1 MKQHIP
7 TIADLL
13 ACTLGIGEAKQITL
27 SLAGNTQE
35 SDWPSSVSRTIEAST
50 RKANAIYIREVVTA
64 EPTATSCLRT
74 GSDRQGMVFVKAEC
88 RIHAR

>member
-35 SDWPSSVSRTIEAST
+35 SDWASSVSKTIEAAT
-50 RKANAIYIREVVTA
+50 KKASAIYVHEIVTA
-64 EPTATSCLRT
+64 EPTATSCLST
-74 GSDRQGMVFVKAEC
+74 GSHRQGMVFVKAEC

>member
-27 SLAGNTQE
+27 SLAGDNQE
-35 SDWPSSVSRTIEAST
+35 SDWASSVGKTVEAAAK
-50 RKANAIYIREVVTA
+50 KAHAIYIREVVMA
-64 EPTATSCLRT
+64 EPNATSSLKP
-74 GSDRQGMVFVKAEC
+74 GVDQGMVFVKAEC
-88 RIHAR
+88 RKRR

>member
-27 SLAGNTQE
+27 SLAGNTQGRDL
-35 SDWPSSVSRTIEAST
+35 SSSVSKTIEAASKKT
-50 RKANAIYIREVVTA
+50 NSIYIREVVTA

-74 GSDRQGMVFVKAEC
+74 GSDRQSIVFVKAEC

>member
-27 SLAGNTQE
+27 SLAGKTQE
-35 SDWPSSVSRTIEAST
+35 SDWASGVSKNIQAATK
-50 RKANAIYIREVVTA
+50 KANAIYIREVVTA
-64 EPTATSCLRT
+64 EPTSTSCVGP